1 MPDDNEDN
9 APFQID
15 LGVQGKQLYHL
26 PEPLL
31 VGDHLS
37 KGILNC
43 SETLLGIV
51 GDLFEVSLALEE
63 TASGLFDITL
73 AQEEDCPRVPDQA
86 EASRLFIC
94 LLSRNKY
101 FGTF

>member
-1 MPDDNEDN
+1 M
-9 APFQID
+9 
-15 LGVQGKQLYHL
+15 
-26 PEPLL
+26 
-31 VGDHLS
+31 GDHLS

-43 SETLLGIV
+43 SEMLLGIV

-73 AQEEDCPRVPDQA
+73 AQEEDCPRVPDRA

-101 FGTF
+101 FGTFYSVWSTNEPTGRLSRSDLTIGYRQFSAV